1 MMITKIKINKNK
13 KPKLFIAEINKKIE
27 IIELEGLILQIKH
40 K

>member
-13 KPKLFIAEINKKIE
+13 KLKLFIAEINKKIE